1 MKGSGDFLL
10 GGVIDTSF
18 DLVYTFIR
26 PIANQE
32 PLLKIH
38 YRQEWILRSCD
49 SGGMCNS
56 FGYIALHTSLF
67 INTSL
72 IMC

>member
-1 MKGSGDFLL
+1 MRPL
-10 GGVIDTSF
+10 IW
-18 DLVYTFIR
+18 FIHLFR

-72 IMC
+72 IDK